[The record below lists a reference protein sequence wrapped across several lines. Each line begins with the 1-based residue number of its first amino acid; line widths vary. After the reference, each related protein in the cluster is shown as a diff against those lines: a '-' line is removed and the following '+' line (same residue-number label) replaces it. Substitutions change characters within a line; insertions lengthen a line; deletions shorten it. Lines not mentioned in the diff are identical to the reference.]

1 MMCSVFDY
9 TASLADSGMP
19 VFPQVDCELT
29 ISTEVAS
36 GDFDMSVTA
45 VVVNDVDLLQSHDF
59 AFKRLGMMI
68 AEQAEMDD
76 DLINLV
82 MAAENVAYEGE
93 GGNDPDGRFVRRAA

>member
-1 MMCSVFDY
+1 MTIHLDY
-9 TASLADSGMP
+9 TATLCDSGAP
-19 VFPQVDCELT
+19 VFHDVECELT

-68 AEQAEMDD
+68 AEQAETDD
-76 DLINLV
+76 DLILKV
-82 MAAENVAYEGE
+82 MASENIVYVGL
-93 GGNDPDGRFVRRAA
+93 GNGDPAGYCVRRSA